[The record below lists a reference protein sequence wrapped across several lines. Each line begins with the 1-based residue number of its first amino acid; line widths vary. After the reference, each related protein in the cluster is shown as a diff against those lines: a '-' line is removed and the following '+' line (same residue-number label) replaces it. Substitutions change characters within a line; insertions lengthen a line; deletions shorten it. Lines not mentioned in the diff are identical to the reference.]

1 VSGAWTASAGA
12 GLLAFRSANRAAIVG
27 ARPAAFLDRD
37 GVLNELVHNSS
48 SGTLESPHRVE
59 DVRLVEGAA
68 AAVTVLARAGFLLV
82 CVSNQPGAAKGEV
95 TVPRLRAV
103 HERLIEML
111 AQEGA
116 HLDASRLCLHHP
128 EGSDSNLGRSCAC
141 RKPAPGMLLDA
152 AADLA
157 IDFGGSLMVGDSDSD
172 IAAGRL
178 AGCKTI
184 LLLHP
189 GSAHK
194 RAGGASPDLVA
205 SELAGAVAQIVQ
217 E

>member
-1 VSGAWTASAGA
+1 VSGEWATQVEPGQLVFRVSNCAITDAG
-12 GLLAFRSANRAAIVG
+12 
-27 ARPAAFLDRD
+27 PAAFLDRD
-37 GVLNELVHNSS
+37 GVLNELVHNLST
-48 SGTLESPHRVE
+48 GTPESPHRVE
-59 DVRLVEGAA
+59 DVRLLEGAA
-68 AAVTVLARAGFLLV
+68 AAVSVLARAGFLLV

-95 TVPRLRAV
+95 SVSRLRAV

-128 EGSDSNLGRSCAC
+128 EGVDPQLGRSCAC

-152 AADLA
+152 AADLKVDLGA
-157 IDFGGSLMVGDSDSD
+157 SVMIGDTDSD
-172 IAAGRL
+172 IAAGAA

-184 LLLHP
+184 LLAHP
-189 GSAHK
+189 GSAH
-194 RAGGASPDLVA
+194 RRVGGANPDLVA
-205 SELAGAVAQIVQ
+205 GELAGAVAQIVQ